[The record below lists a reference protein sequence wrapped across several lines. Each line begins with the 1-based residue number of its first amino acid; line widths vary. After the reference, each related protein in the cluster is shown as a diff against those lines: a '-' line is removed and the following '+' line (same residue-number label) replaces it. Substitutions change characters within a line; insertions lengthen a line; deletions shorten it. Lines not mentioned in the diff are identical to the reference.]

1 MNSNISEVETMAATI
16 VNGKKIAQEIR
27 RNITKD
33 LQHFTKTYGIEP
45 RITSILVG
53 NDPSSELYLKLRTNA
68 CNEVGIT
75 SATLQ
80 FEEKVSE
87 RTILQTIQ
95 HLNND
100 PLVHGVFIQYPVP
113 PHLSA
118 SLLMR
123 SVDPKKDVE
132 GFHPQNLGR
141 TMIGEEDLVPC
152 TPLSVLTI
160 LQHEQV
166 ALQGKDVVIVN
177 HSNIVGKPLAA
188 LLLNRNATVAIC
200 HVYTQNLLDYTSKAD
215 ILITGAGVPRLIT
228 KDHVK
233 QKAIVVDVGIIQT
246 KNGICGDVDFES
258 VQQKAAVLTPV
269 PGGVG
274 PVTIACA
281 LSNMMRTYHNCVEKK

>member
-1 MNSNISEVETMAATI
+1 MITMAATI

-27 RNITKD
+27 RTIATD
-33 LQHFTKTYGIEP
+33 VQHFTKAYGIEP

-75 SATLQ
+75 STLQ
-80 FEEKVSE
+80 QFEADVSE
-87 RTILQTIQ
+87 KTILQTIQ

-100 PLVHGVFIQYPVP
+100 PLVHGIFIQYPVP
-113 PHLSA
+113 LHLSA

-160 LQHEQV
+160 LQQEQI

-200 HVYTQNLLDYTSKAD
+200 HVYTRNLPDYTAKAD
-215 ILITGAGVPRLIT
+215 IVITGAGVPKLIT
-228 KDHVK
+228 KNHIK
-233 QKAIVVDVGIIQT
+233 HKAVVVDVGIIKT
-246 KNGICGDVDFES
+246 KNGISGDVDFES
-258 VQQKAAVLTPV
+258 VQQKASVLTPV